1 MGAMLE
7 PGCPEEGWCK
17 AQPLPCEHME
27 GVSIKNLERPPSG
40 EKQGEQSLRDLVEDF
55 VWTTCEC
62 CVVTSSDCTSLI
74 LSSHLRPTRGMTQMT
89 YRMRVLGS

>member
-1 MGAMLE
+1 
-7 PGCPEEGWCK
+7 
-17 AQPLPCEHME
+17 ME
-27 GVSIKNLERPPSG
+27 GVSIKNLERPPGG

-74 LSSHLRPTRGMTQMT
+74 LSSHLRPTCGLAQVT
-89 YRMRVLGS
+89 YRKKVLGSKGSSRRVTPSTDYPL